1 MLLIVKILALL
12 LIVGLS
18 SFIGI
23 LIANK
28 YNVRVNELQDIISAL
43 ELLET
48 RVKYTYDTIADSF
61 SFVADNMKTKAY
73 RIFMIT
79 AASLDENKNVSAGD
93 VFRDV
98 VTEEGTFLDL
108 SKEDTE
114 VLKGLGT
121 SLGQMDLEGQLKNIV
136 LVRELLSKQL
146 NEALEEK
153 SKNYKLS
160 RNMGVFVGLVIMIIL
175 V

>member
-1 MLLIVKILALL
+1 MLLIIKILALL

-18 SFIGI
+18 SFIGT

-28 YNVRVNELQDIISAL
+28 YNVRVKELEDLISAL

-61 SFVADNMKTKAY
+61 AFVADNMKTKAY

-79 AASLDENKNVSAGD
+79 AASLDESKNMSAGD
-93 VFRDV
+93 VFRNV
-98 VTEEGTFLDL
+98 ALEEGNFLDL
-108 SKEDTE
+108 SKDDVE
-114 VLKGLGT
+114 VLMVLGT
-121 SLGQMDLEGQLKNIV
+121 SLGQMDLEGQLKNIA
-136 LVRELLSKQL
+136 LVRELLGKQL
-146 NEALEEK
+146 NEALDEK
-153 SKNYKLS
+153 NKNYKLS

>member
-1 MLLIVKILALL
+1 MLLIIKILGLL

-23 LIANK
+23 LIANR
-28 YNVRVNELQDIISAL
+28 YNMRVKELEDLISAL

-48 RVKYTYDTIADSF
+48 RVKYTYDTIVDSF
-61 SFVADNMKTKAY
+61 AFVADNMKTKAY

-79 AASLDENKNVSAGD
+79 AASLDESKNMSAGE
-93 VFRDV
+93 VFREVADS
-98 VTEEGTFLDL
+98 EGNFLDL
-108 SKEDTE
+108 IKDDIE

-121 SLGQMDLEGQLKNIV
+121 SLGQMDLEGQIKNII
-136 LVRELLSKQL
+136 LVKELLAKQL
-146 NEALEEK
+146 DEAIEEK